1 MNSGDRGSNFILI
14 TRVHSTFY
22 PHLLVFFIV
31 LVNFVL
37 LLWCFFVYVFL
48 FGVFFLFLFFGGGE
62 MHRPYRLAEVC
73 GRFWVGNK
81 RRKNNQNKTL
91 KWRKG
96 GHSSIVFSFVHSEW
110 FSNDKMKLKSDIRIK
125 ILNPS
130 RHSSTFNVESPL
142 KVQLNRFSTY
152 FQRVTFTPLK
162 VQPCFKVESTLKFNS
177 TTFQRVF
184 NHIKTSMS
192 LNFRWTFNSVD
203 IST

>member
-48 FGVFFLFLFFGGGE
+48 FGVFFLFRSFFGGDA
-62 MHRPYRLAEVC
+62 YRLAEVC

-81 RRKNNQNKTL
+81 RRKKQTKQNIFSL
-91 KWRKG
+91 KWKKG

-110 FSNDKMKLKSDIRIK
+110 FSNGKMKLKSDIRIK
-125 ILNPS
+125 ILNDRYRPIIDLYVFKKKQTNKQTKTKNKS
-130 RHSSTFNVESPL
+130 CMCQNQWL
-142 KVQLNRFSTY
+142 KREINPQQTKK
-152 FQRVTFTPLK
+152 QTK
-162 VQPCFKVESTLKFNS
+162 
-177 TTFQRVF
+177 
-184 NHIKTSMS
+184 IKTKQNNNNKKGNDDLKGEKM
-192 LNFRWTFNSVD
+192 N
-203 IST
+203 